1 MNNIQELLEKS
12 QQMLFL
18 WDIKDIQDFLP
29 ELIVGFEKLD
39 YEAAK
44 IENDYDLY
52 RIERYEYRKKKKK
65 LWEITRTEKEIEIES
80 KKDALKQFG
89 DKLLWKKV
97 AQHYKLNIDQLSQR
111 KIDLQVENKNMRQAG
126 L

>member
-1 MNNIQELLEKS
+1 MSKIEELLEKS
-12 QQMLFL
+12 QQMLYL
-18 WDIKDIQDFLP
+18 WDIKDIQNFLP

-44 IENDYDLY
+44 IENSYDLY
-52 RIERYEYRKKKKK
+52 RIERYEYWKKKKK
-65 LWEITRTEKEIEIES
+65 LWEISWTEKEIEIES
-80 KKDALKQFG
+80 KKDALKEFG
-89 DKLLWKKV
+89 DKLLWKKI

-111 KIDLQVENKNMRQAG
+111 KIDLQVENKNMREAG

>member
-89 DKLLWKKV
+89 DKLLRKKV

>member
-1 MNNIQELLEKS
+1 MEWIQELLKKS
-12 QQMLFL
+12 QDMLFL
-18 WDIKDIQDFLP
+18 WNIKDIQNFLP

-44 IENDYDLY
+44 IENAYDLY
-52 RIERYEYRKKKKK
+52 KIERYEYWKKKKK

-80 KKDALKQFG
+80 KKDALKKYG
-89 DKLLWKKV
+89 DQLLWKKI

-111 KIDLQVENKNMRQAG
+111 KIDIATENKNMREAW

>member
-52 RIERYEYRKKKKK
+52 RIERYEYRKRKKK

>member
-1 MNNIQELLEKS
+1 
-12 QQMLFL
+12 MLFL
-18 WDIKDIQDFLP
+18 WDIKDIQNFLP

-52 RIERYEYRKKKKK
+52 RIERYEYWKKKKK
-65 LWEITRTEKEIEIES
+65 TWEINWTEKEIEIES
-80 KKDALKQFG
+80 KKDALKEFG

-111 KIDLQVENKNMRQAG
+111 KIDLQVENKNMREAG

>member
-1 MNNIQELLEKS
+1 MSKIEELLEKS
-12 QQMLFL
+12 QQMLYL
-18 WDIKDIQDFLP
+18 WDIKDIQNFLP

-44 IENDYDLY
+44 IENSYDLY
-52 RIERYEYRKKKKK
+52 RIERYEYWKKKKK
-65 LWEITRTEKEIEIES
+65 LWEINWTEKEIEIES
-80 KKDALKQFG
+80 KKDALKEFG
-89 DKLLWKKV
+89 DKLLWKKI

-111 KIDLQVENKNMRQAG
+111 KIDLQVENKNMREAG